1 MLWNEKYKQK
11 KKCKTIEIQHIE
23 IHMVTDSVLITFI
36 KRVGTLQNR
45 D

>member
-1 MLWNEKYKQK
+1 MLWNEKYKQ

-23 IHMVTDSVLITFI
+23 IYMVTDSVLITFI